1 MPLLL
6 SLVWCFLIQSDLIQ
20 SICCVITYASSNNST
35 GLLVVELVL
44 LLAFA
49 AVAVVVVAVAVIV
62 IVIVIVI
69 VVVVV
74 VIVIVIVITAAVEC
88 LNRDDDTKTN
98 GAPSPLSEV
107 QVA

>member
-62 IVIVIVI
+62 IVIV
-69 VVVVV
+69 VVVV

>member
-44 LLAFA
+44 LLALA
-49 AVAVVVVAVAVIV
+49 AVVVVVVAVA
-62 IVIVIVI
+62 VIVIVI

>member
-44 LLAFA
+44 LLALA
-49 AVAVVVVAVAVIV
+49 AVVVVVVAVAV

>member
-1 MPLLL
+1 MTDIFSQAEFIVTNFILDGMP
-6 SLVWCFLIQSDLIQ
+6 
-20 SICCVITYASSNNST
+20 ICRWYVFSGT
-35 GLLVVELVL
+35 GRLVVV
-44 LLAFA
+44 
-49 AVAVVVVAVAVIV
+49 VVVVVAVAVDV
-62 IVIVIVI
+62 AVAVAVDVVVIVIVI

>member
-6 SLVWCFLIQSDLIQ
+6 SLVWCFLIQFDLIQ
-20 SICCVITYASSNNST
+20 SICCVITYASSNHST

-49 AVAVVVVAVAVIV
+49 AA
-62 IVIVIVI
+62 
-69 VVVVV
+69 VVV
-74 VIVIVIVITAAVEC
+74 VIVIVIVVITAAVEC

>member
-44 LLAFA
+44 LLALA
-49 AVAVVVVAVAVIV
+49 AVVVVVVAVAVIV
-62 IVIVIVI
+62 IVIV

-74 VIVIVIVITAAVEC
+74 IVIVIVIVITAAVEC